1 MSVVF
6 ICTGKHPV
14 GLCQLRGYNR
24 LLSNTAVFLCFYD
37 AACNGNNRLLA
48 YLKNSCFSRRWG
60 CRTDDRLPRVKSLL
74 HIGKTSLSNGAS
86 SLGNSC
92 RNSLC
97 GRNGAVLSLN
107 LDKTRNLNT
116 IRQVILI
123 NVCQQ
128 YLYLNMQDDSKT
140 QSMKEATG
148 GVLFTEHTLSWHHSS
163 NKNKDWKSRDK
174 KTWVVHRFKSMSC
187 EGWGVGLK
195 SFYLPW

>member
-1 MSVVF
+1 MLHHAHGIHNITSHAWLEVTCQRAPRRWSQQYVVF

-37 AACNGNNRLLA
+37 PACNGNNRLLA

-123 NVCQQ
+123 NVCVNSI
-128 YLYLNMQDDSKT
+128 YTWICKMT
-140 QSMKEATG
+140 QK
-148 GVLFTEHTLSWHHSS
+148 
-163 NKNKDWKSRDK
+163 
-174 KTWVVHRFKSMSC
+174 HRAWRRRQAASYS
-187 EGWGVGLK
+187 
-195 SFYLPW
+195 PNTP